1 MRYMIVGAIVL
12 STALLAACTHI
23 YISPTNEEDDPFG
36 VSVQTSNSTNIMGSQ
51 NVQKDD
57 KAGRGDV
64 SGHKGNTDQKSTA
77 TPTVVVPITSPIG
90 SPQK

>member
-1 MRYMIVGAIVL
+1 MTYMIVAAIIL
-12 STALLAACTHI
+12 STALLAACTQI
-23 YISPTNEEDDPFG
+23 YIKPTNEKDQPFG
-36 VSVQTSNSTNIMGSQ
+36 VSVQTSNSTNVLGSQ

-64 SGHKGNTDQKSTA
+64 TGHKGNTDQEARA

-90 SPQK
+90 KP